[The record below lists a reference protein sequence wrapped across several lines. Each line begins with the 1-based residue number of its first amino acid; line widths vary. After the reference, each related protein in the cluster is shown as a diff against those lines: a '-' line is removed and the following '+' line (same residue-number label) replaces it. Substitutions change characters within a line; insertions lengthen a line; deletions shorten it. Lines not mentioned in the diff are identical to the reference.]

1 MAKFLR
7 ANRKKL
13 VGLSQIALSIIL
25 LVWLLSRVGLGEVVA
40 TLSRINWYWYGLA
53 FLLFQLNVVIRA
65 FRWYVLLR
73 ALNDEP
79 RFGYLVYLYYL
90 GFFANNFI
98 PSGFGG
104 DLVKVVTLR
113 QSHGHG
119 SEALSSVLMERVT
132 GLVGSSLIAIGAL
145 LWNTSA
151 HAADVDL
158 PLALWALILV
168 TALGVPV
175 AFFVARWADPIAVLR
190 RIYPRASSLPFYD
203 KFERL
208 VNTIHRYPLNALL
221 AALLISLPFTL
232 NLIFV
237 QVTIA
242 DALGVHLP
250 FGVFAL
256 FVPIIALINLLP
268 ITFNGLGL
276 REGIYTFLFVPVGV
290 PAATAVSMSLA
301 FYFLRF
307 SAGLLGG
314 LMYAIRSVVA
324 FARAPQTG
332 RGGS

>member
-1 MAKFLR
+1 MGKFVR

-13 VGLSQIALSIIL
+13 VGLSQIALSFVL
-25 LVWLLSRVGLGEVVA
+25 LVWLLSRVGLQEVA
-40 TLSRINWYWYGLA
+40 TSLASINWYWYALA
-53 FLLFQLNVVIRA
+53 FLLFQLNVIIRA
-65 FRWYVLLR
+65 YRWYVLLR

-79 RFGYLVYLYYL
+79 RFSYLVYLYYV

-104 DLVKVVTLR
+104 DVVKVVTLR

-132 GLVGSSLIAIGAL
+132 GLVGSSLIAILAL
-145 LWNTSA
+145 IWNMSA
-151 HAADVDL
+151 HAADVTL
-158 PLALWALILV
+158 PWALWALIIV
-168 TALGVPV
+168 TAVGIPI
-175 AFFVARWADPIAVLR
+175 AFFAARWADPIRLLR
-190 RIYPRASSLPFYD
+190 RLYPGASGLPLYD

-208 VNTIHRYPLNALL
+208 VNTIHRYPMRALVS
-221 AALLISLPFTL
+221 ALLISLPFTL
-232 NLIFV
+232 NLVLV

-242 DALGVHLP
+242 YALNVHLP
-250 FGVFAL
+250 VGVFAL
-256 FVPIIALINLLP
+256 FVPIIAIINLLP

-290 PAATAVSMSLA
+290 PAATAVAMSLA

-314 LMYAIRSVVA
+314 LMVAVRSVAHFV
-324 FARAPQTG
+324 RAPQQT
-332 RGGS
+332 

>member
-1 MAKFLR
+1 MANFLR

-13 VGLSQIALSIIL
+13 VGLAQIALSIVL
-25 LVWLLSRVGLGEVVA
+25 LVWLLGRVGLGEVVA
-40 TLSRINWYWYGLA
+40 TLARINWYWYALA

-65 FRWYVLLR
+65 YRWYVLLR

-79 RFGYLVYLYYL
+79 RFGYLVYLYYV

-132 GLVGSSLIAIGAL
+132 GLVGSSLIAIAAL

-158 PLALWALILV
+158 PLILWLLIVV
-168 TALGVPV
+168 TAFGFPI
-175 AFFVARWADPIAVLR
+175 AFFVARWADPIALLR
-190 RIYPRASSLPFYD
+190 RVYPKAPALPFYD
-203 KFERL
+203 KVERL
-208 VNTIHRYPLNALL
+208 VNTIHRYPLRALVS
-221 AALLISLPFTL
+221 ALLISLPFTL
-232 NLIFV
+232 NLVLV

-242 DALGVHLP
+242 DALNVHLP

-256 FVPIIALINLLP
+256 FVPIIAIINLLP

-314 LMYAIRSVVA
+314 LMIAIRSVVQ
-324 FARAPQTG
+324 FVRAPQQT
-332 RGGS
+332 